1 MRSGS
6 GPSRWRC
13 PTRTAI
19 RSRVGHPVD
28 GAGSASA
35 SMRKRLA
42 MGGASAVQ
50 VVDDELVGT
59 DLGLTVAG

>member
-1 MRSGS
+1 
-6 GPSRWRC
+6 
-13 PTRTAI
+13 
-19 RSRVGHPVD
+19 
-28 GAGSASA
+28 
-35 SMRKRLA
+35 MRKRLA